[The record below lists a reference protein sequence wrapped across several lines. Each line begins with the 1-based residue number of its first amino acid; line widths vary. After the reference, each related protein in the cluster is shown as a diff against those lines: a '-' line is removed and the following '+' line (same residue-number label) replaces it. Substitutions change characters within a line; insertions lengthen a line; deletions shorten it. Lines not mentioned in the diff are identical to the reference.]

1 LTEIAAAATA
11 TSSASSAKTSSAA
24 AASEVLPVAATVAA
38 SIWAAVSSTAIAA
51 SVRAPIATRRV
62 TWCRAILGRIVAR
75 REILRGGLV
84 RIRLALVFC
93 LRFIHARSSGFCF
106 FKMRSDAVVLEF
118 GVTLFGA
125 GFNCRQLV

>member
-1 LTEIAAAATA
+1 MTEIAAATA
-11 TSSASSAKTSSAA
+11 ASSASSAKTSSAA
-24 AASEVLPVAATVAA
+24 AASEVLPVAT
-38 SIWAAVSSTAIAA
+38 SIWAAVSTAIAA
-51 SVRAPIATRRV
+51 SVRAPIATWRV
-62 TWCRAILGRIVAR
+62 TWCRAVLGGIVAR

-106 FKMRSDAVVLEF
+106 FKMRADVVVLEF

>member
-1 LTEIAAAATA
+1 MTEIAAATA
-11 TSSASSAKTSSAA
+11 TSSASAAKTSSAA

-38 SIWAAVSSTAIAA
+38 SIWAAVSTAIGA

-62 TWCRAILGRIVAR
+62 TWCRAILGGIVAR

-84 RIRLALVFC
+84 RIRLALVFG
-93 LRFIHARSSGFCF
+93 LRLIDARRTGFCF
-106 FKMRSDAVVLEF
+106 FKMRADIVVLEF

>member
-1 LTEIAAAATA
+1 MAEIATATA
-11 TSSASSAKTSSAA
+11 TSSAAAAKTSSAA
-24 AASEVLPVAATVAA
+24 AASKVLPVAATV
-38 SIWAAVSSTAIAA
+38 WAAVSTAIAA
-51 SVRAPIATRRV
+51 SVRAPIATGSE
-62 TWCRAILGRIVAR
+62 TWCRAVLRGVVAR

-106 FKMRSDAVVLEF
+106 FKMRSDVVVFEF

-125 GFNCRQLV
+125 GFNRRQLV

>member
-1 LTEIAAAATA
+1 MTEIAAATA
-11 TSSASSAKTSSAA
+11 APSASSAKTPSAA
-24 AASEVLPVAATVAA
+24 AASEVVPVAATVAA
-38 SIWAAVSSTAIAA
+38 SIWAAVSTAIAA

-62 TWCRAILGRIVAR
+62 TWCRAILGGIVAR

-84 RIRLALVFC
+84 RIRLALVVC

-106 FKMRSDAVVLEF
+106 FKMGSDVVVLEF